1 MSQNAYIFNQLCS
14 LLPRDHFEYLVKKH
28 NANYHVRSYTCWNHL
43 MVMLWAQ
50 LTHRDSLRDIEAGL
64 RAHGEKLYRL
74 GMGKSVNKSTMSYAN
89 TNKEVA
95 VFRELAQKMME
106 LASRA
111 AGVKNGELGK
121 LAGVLELA
129 GVFAVDSSTVNLDLK
144 RFGWSVPQEGMGGIK
159 LHTMYDVMREVP
171 ALCLVT
177 GHEERDQTFMDD
189 YPYMK
194 GGLYVFDRAYV
205 KTPSLKRIDDGG
217 AYFIVRRKKGMEYR
231 CLSNTGSE
239 CLPVYGDKR
248 VEFTNRWARKGYPG
262 QLRLVQYYSKE
273 RNEVMDFLTNNFQM
287 SPMVVACAYKNRWS
301 IELLFRWIKRH
312 LIINRFYGTSANAV
326 FTQVY
331 VAITAYCLVAMAG
344 AMYRFKGSAYELM
357 SVLSVILFEKQD
369 LSEVIRRYEN
379 HSEEKAQMPCWP
391 TLFDTMD
398 F

>member
-1 MSQNAYIFNQLCS
+1 
-14 LLPRDHFEYLVKKH
+14 
-28 NANYHVRSYTCWNHL
+28 

-205 KTPSLKRIDDGG
+205 KTPTG
-217 AYFIVRRKKGMEYR
+217 ACPIPE
-231 CLSNTGSE
+231 
-239 CLPVYGDKR
+239 
-248 VEFTNRWARKGYPG
+248 
-262 QLRLVQYYSKE
+262 
-273 RNEVMDFLTNNFQM
+273 
-287 SPMVVACAYKNRWS
+287 
-301 IELLFRWIKRH
+301 
-312 LIINRFYGTSANAV
+312 ANACRSMGTRESSSPTDGRGKGIPANCV
-326 FTQVY
+326 WCN
-331 VAITAYCLVAMAG
+331 ITA
-344 AMYRFKGSAYELM
+344 
-357 SVLSVILFEKQD
+357 
-369 LSEVIRRYEN
+369 RRG
-379 HSEEKAQMPCWP
+379 
-391 TLFDTMD
+391 TR
-398 F
+398 

>member
-14 LLPRDHFEYLVKKH
+14 LLPRDHFEYLVKKY
-28 NANYHVRSYTCWNHL
+28 NANYHVKPYTCWNHL

-74 GMGKSVNKSTMSYAN
+74 GMGKNVNRSTMSYAN

-95 VFRELAQKMME
+95 VFRDFAQKMME
-106 LASRA
+106 LASRVL
-111 AGVKNGELGK
+111 GVKNVELKK
-121 LAGVLELA
+121 LTGVLEPA

-144 RFGWSVPQEGMGGIK
+144 RFGWSVPQEGKGGIK
-159 LHTMYDVMREVP
+159 LHTMYDVIREVP

-217 AYFIVRRKKGMEYR
+217 AYFIVRRKKGMDYR
-231 CLSNTGSE
+231 CLSDTGSDRP
-239 CLPVYGDKR
+239 PVYGDKR
-248 VEFTNRWARKGYPG
+248 IEFTNRWAKKGYPD
-262 QLRLVQYYSKE
+262 QLRLVQYYCKE
-273 RNEVMDFLTNNFQM
+273 RNEVMDFLTNDFLM
-287 SPMVVACAYKNRWS
+287 PPTVVACAYKNRWS
-301 IELLFRWIKRH
+301 IELFFRWVKRH
-312 LIINRFYGTSANAV
+312 LLITKFYGTSANAV
-326 FTQVY
+326 STQIY

-379 HSEEKAQMPCWP
+379 RSEEKPQTPYQP
-391 TLFDTMD
+391 SLFDKMD

>member
-1 MSQNAYIFNQLCS
+1 
-14 LLPRDHFEYLVKKH
+14 
-28 NANYHVRSYTCWNHL
+28 

-50 LTHRDSLRDIEAGL
+50 LTHRDSPRDIEAGL

-205 KTPSLKRIDDGG
+205 KTQSLKRIDDGG
-217 AYFIVRRKKGMEYR
+217 AYFIVRRKKAW
-231 CLSNTGSE
+231 STG
-239 CLPVYGDKR
+239 
-248 VEFTNRWARKGYPG
+248 
-262 QLRLVQYYSKE
+262 
-273 RNEVMDFLTNNFQM
+273 
-287 SPMVVACAYKNRWS
+287 ACP
-301 IELLFRWIKRH
+301 IPE
-312 LIINRFYGTSANAV
+312 ANACRSMGTRESSSPTDGRGKGIPANCV
-326 FTQVY
+326 WCN
-331 VAITAYCLVAMAG
+331 ITA
-344 AMYRFKGSAYELM
+344 
-357 SVLSVILFEKQD
+357 
-369 LSEVIRRYEN
+369 RRG
-379 HSEEKAQMPCWP
+379 
-391 TLFDTMD
+391 TR
-398 F
+398 